1 MPATGNKSYHPL
13 SLSIRLRADGF
24 SFYVC
29 DLQTSS
35 LIRGEH
41 FRLADSLSLAQQ
53 LSQELTRP
61 DYFNRQIDQ
70 CFVLVCTPSTR
81 VPLEEFHR
89 EEAAALY
96 NLTFTPS
103 DDTGKQRVAYNIL
116 PQLECAEIYAISSDV
131 EEAILQFYPTARF
144 FASRAILME
153 RLLLLEEDQ
162 PQQQRRLYVCSEADG
177 YSLYAFDERRL
188 CFANTFHV
196 ASMPDALY
204 FVLNVWKQLQL
215 DQQKDS
221 LKLLT
226 SHETFVP
233 GGFSTDK
240 SAQPD
245 GRDEALR
252 QALGEYLLNV
262 EVLAPTDVFPRV
274 PLAREKQVPVDL
286 MALLLNRI

>member
-1 MPATGNKSYHPL
+1 MDSLFL
-13 SLSIRLRADGF
+13 S
-24 SFYVC
+24 V
-29 DLQTSS
+29 TSS

-41 FRLADSLSLAQQ
+41 FRLADSLSLAEQ
-53 LSQELTRP
+53 LTQELTRP

-96 NLTFTPS
+96 ALAFDQGNAAE
-103 DDTGKQRVAYNIL
+103 QRVAYNIL
-116 PQLECAEIYAISSDV
+116 PQLESAEIYAIPADV
-131 EEAILQFYPTARF
+131 EEAVLQFYPTARF

-162 PQQQRRLYVCSEADG
+162 PEQQRRLYVCSETDG
-177 YSLYAFDERRL
+177 YSLYAFDGRRL
-188 CFANTFHV
+188 RYANTFQI
-196 ASMPDALY
+196 ASVPDALY
-204 FVLNVWKQLQL
+204 FILNVWKQLEL

-221 LKLLT
+221 LKLLA
-226 SHETFVP
+226 S
-233 GGFSTDK
+233 
-240 SAQPD
+240 Q
-245 GRDEALR
+245 DENNEELR
-252 QALGEYLLNV
+252 QALSEYLLNI
-262 EVLAPTDVFPRV
+262 EALSPADIFPRV

>member
-24 SFYVC
+24 SFFVC

-41 FRLADSLSLAQQ
+41 FRLADSLSLAEQ
-53 LSQELTRP
+53 LTQELTRP

-96 NLTFTPS
+96 ALAFDQGNAAE
-103 DDTGKQRVAYNIL
+103 KRVAYNIL
-116 PQLECAEIYAISSDV
+116 PQLESAEIYAIPADV
-131 EEAILQFYPTARF
+131 EEAVLQFYPTARF

-162 PQQQRRLYVCSEADG
+162 PEQQRRLYVCSETDA
-177 YSLYAFDERRL
+177 YSLYAFDGRRL
-188 CFANTFHV
+188 RYANTFQI
-196 ASMPDALY
+196 ASVPDALY
-204 FVLNVWKQLQL
+204 FILNVWKQLEL

-221 LKLLT
+221 LKLLA
-226 SHETFVP
+226 S
-233 GGFSTDK
+233 
-240 SAQPD
+240 Q
-245 GRDEALR
+245 DENNEELR
-252 QALGEYLLNV
+252 QALSEYLVNIEALSP
-262 EVLAPTDVFPRV
+262 ADIFPRV

>member
-24 SFYVC
+24 SFFVC

-41 FRLADSLSLAQQ
+41 FRLADSLSLAEQ
-53 LSQELTRP
+53 LTQELTRP

-96 NLTFTPS
+96 ALAFDQGNAAE
-103 DDTGKQRVAYNIL
+103 QRVAYNIL
-116 PQLECAEIYAISSDV
+116 PQLESAEIYAIPADV
-131 EEAILQFYPTARF
+131 EEAVLQFYPTARF

-162 PQQQRRLYVCSEADG
+162 PEQQRRLYVCSETDG
-177 YSLYAFDERRL
+177 YSLYAFDGRRL
-188 CFANTFHV
+188 RYANTFQI
-196 ASMPDALY
+196 ASVPDALY
-204 FVLNVWKQLQL
+204 FILNVWKQLEL

-221 LKLLT
+221 LKLLA
-226 SHETFVP
+226 S
-233 GGFSTDK
+233 
-240 SAQPD
+240 Q
-245 GRDEALR
+245 DENNGELR
-252 QALGEYLLNV
+252 QALSEYLLNI
-262 EVLAPTDVFPRV
+262 EALSPADIFPRV

>member
-24 SFYVC
+24 SFFVC

-41 FRLADSLSLAQQ
+41 FRLADSLSLAEQ
-53 LSQELTRP
+53 LSQELCRP

-70 CFVLVCTPSTR
+70 CFVLICTPSTR
-81 VPLEEFHR
+81 VPIEEFRR

-96 NLTFTPS
+96 ELTFAGQDMS
-103 DDTGKQRVAYNIL
+103 RQRVAYNIL
-116 PQLECAEIYAISSDV
+116 PQLESAEIYAIPTDV
-131 EEAILQFYPTARF
+131 EEVILQFYPTARF

-162 PQQQRRLYVCSEADG
+162 PQQAARLYVCSEAEG
-177 YSLYAFDERRL
+177 YSLYAFDGRRL
-188 CFANTFHV
+188 RFANTFSITSV
-196 ASMPDALY
+196 PDALY
-204 FVLNVWKQLQL
+204 FVLNVWKTLAL
-215 DQQKDS
+215 DSLRDS
-221 LKLLT
+221 LK
-226 SHETFVP
+226 FVAP
-233 GGFSTDK
+233 MDE
-240 SAQPD
+240 
-245 GRDEALR
+245 RDEQLRTAL
-252 QALGEYLLNV
+252 ADYLMHV
-262 EVLAPTDVFPRV
+262 DVLSPADIFPRV

>member
-13 SLSIRLRADGF
+13 SLSIRLCADGF
-24 SFYVC
+24 SFFVC

-41 FRLADSLSLAQQ
+41 FQLSDSVALADQ
-53 LSQELTRP
+53 LSQELCRP

-81 VPLEEFHR
+81 VPIEEFHR

-96 NLTFTPS
+96 ALTFSGQDLTH
-103 DDTGKQRVAYNIL
+103 QRVAYNIL
-116 PQLECAEIYAISSDV
+116 PQLESAELYAIPASV

-162 PQQQRRLYVCSEADG
+162 PTESRRLYVCSETEG
-177 YSLYAFDERRL
+177 YSLYAFEGRRL
-188 CFANTFHV
+188 RFANTFQV
-196 ASMPDALY
+196 ASVADALY
-204 FVLNVWKQLQL
+204 FILSIWKQLGM
-215 DQQKDS
+215 DQQKDCLRFIAPQSSRDES
-221 LKLLT
+221 LRSQLSEYLMKIDVLT
-226 SHETFVP
+226 S
-233 GGFSTDK
+233 TDI
-240 SAQPD
+240 
-245 GRDEALR
+245 
-252 QALGEYLLNV
+252 
-262 EVLAPTDVFPRV
+262 FPRV
-274 PLAREKQVPVDL
+274 PLSREKQVPVDL

>member
-24 SFYVC
+24 SFFVC

-41 FRLADSLSLAQQ
+41 FRLADSLSLAEQ
-53 LSQELTRP
+53 LTQELTRP

-96 NLTFTPS
+96 ALAFDQGNAAE
-103 DDTGKQRVAYNIL
+103 QRVAYNIL
-116 PQLECAEIYAISSDV
+116 PQLESAEIYAIPADV
-131 EEAILQFYPTARF
+131 EEAVLQFYPTARF

-162 PQQQRRLYVCSEADG
+162 PEQQRRLYVCSETDG
-177 YSLYAFDERRL
+177 YSLYAFDGRRL
-188 CFANTFHV
+188 RYANTFQI
-196 ASMPDALY
+196 ASVPDALY
-204 FVLNVWKQLQL
+204 FILNVWKQLEL

-221 LKLLT
+221 LKLLA
-226 SHETFVP
+226 S
-233 GGFSTDK
+233 
-240 SAQPD
+240 Q
-245 GRDEALR
+245 DENNEELR
-252 QALGEYLLNV
+252 QALSEYLLNI
-262 EVLAPTDVFPRV
+262 EALSPADIFPRV